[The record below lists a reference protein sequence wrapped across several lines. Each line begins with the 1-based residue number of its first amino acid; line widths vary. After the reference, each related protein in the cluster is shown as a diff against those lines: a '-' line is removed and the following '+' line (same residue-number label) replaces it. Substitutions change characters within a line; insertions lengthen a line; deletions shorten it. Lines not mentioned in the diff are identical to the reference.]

1 MLPVLVGVLKG
12 DVSSTELLALRV
24 LYDNIRDVCMHTLY
38 MNLTVAL
45 LLYAFMLCFHD
56 LMYQL
61 QTPLYTCAVALYVNL
76 PDMVVIAA
84 LNNVAELLTAFTALC
99 YLLTTIYQQSVTC
112 TASVTALHSM
122 SPLLA
127 KYSSC
132 SHNHKQAGKC
142 ITCSANARAA
152 AHSEVYWQDGQSNAG
167 RDPPTDQRWCD
178 HRGTGVSTGAYKL
191 A

>member
-61 QTPLYTCAVALYVNL
+61 QTPLYTCAVALYVSL
-76 PDMVVIAA
+76 PDVVVIAA
-84 LNNVAELLTAFTALC
+84 LNNVARPIFHHCIHCNMIIIAFC
-99 YLLTTIYQQSVTC
+99 
-112 TASVTALHSM
+112 
-122 SPLLA
+122 
-127 KYSSC
+127 
-132 SHNHKQAGKC
+132 
-142 ITCSANARAA
+142 
-152 AHSEVYWQDGQSNAG
+152 QD
-167 RDPPTDQRWCD
+167 
-178 HRGTGVSTGAYKL
+178 H
-191 A
+191 